1 MPDMDIRRSKSAR
14 LGRWRQMSETST
26 KTFDTVQMVRAIR
39 DDISSTI
46 IQMSAEQE
54 NQWLEAR
61 ALTDPRLRQLMEWAA
76 QRRAAADGR

>member
-1 MPDMDIRRSKSAR
+1 
-14 LGRWRQMSETST
+14 MSETST